1 MNLIICVNV
10 TTVFGWVSMA
20 HLLSFLCCLVVVF
33 FLCCRGPLSCV
44 PNVASASVLSNVP
57 TIFQLHYMVVSF
69 ICKTRYS
76 EIATDLTNGQYYICG
91 IESPRRNMSF
101 RPNAEGI
108 FQVITKLP
116 KYKKSLKITKG

>member
-20 HLLSFLCCLVVVF
+20 HLLSFLCCR
-33 FLCCRGPLSCV
+33 CPLSCV
-44 PNVASASVLSNVP
+44 PNVASASVLSNVY
-57 TIFQLHYMVVSF
+57 FQQYFSYIIVVSF

-91 IESPRRNMSF
+91 IESPRRCMSF

-108 FQVITKLP
+108 VQVITKLP
-116 KYKKSLKITKG
+116 KYKKSLKIPKG